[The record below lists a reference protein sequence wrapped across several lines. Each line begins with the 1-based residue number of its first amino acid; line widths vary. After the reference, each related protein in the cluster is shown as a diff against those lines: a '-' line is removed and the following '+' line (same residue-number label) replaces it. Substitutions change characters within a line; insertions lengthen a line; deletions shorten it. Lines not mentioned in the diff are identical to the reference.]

1 MNIKFY
7 NLMIPKNS
15 NSITSTRVKI
25 CYTIEDL
32 YKSSTKNIQ
41 ESLDKNENK
50 AIVFVDYNLMKDDST
65 RLVFLTNL
73 VGLFP
78 DEYKEKENIV
88 IENSLVTPT
97 GKVIKID
104 DYDKVSQIIDLLYDK
119 EVEELKKEY
128 GGDDISKDEV
138 IGILTKEESN
148 SESNLDSVKASIK
161 MEFIMKLLD
170 NFIEENKEELQ
181 ESFLD
186 AMIHNPE
193 IDNDIPKT
201 ELELVNIEITN
212 ILKDEAKDLQFQ
224 ECRYNGKVISQEE
237 LLNELNSHVF
247 PQFLTQK
254 NINDTLDDEYRIE
267 TDKLTIIRE
276 PGGALHLKRKD

>member
-25 CYTIEDL
+25 CYTLEDL

-41 ESLDKNENK
+41 EVLDKNENK

-138 IGILTKEESN
+138 IGILTKEESD

>member
-1 MNIKFY
+1 
-7 NLMIPKNS
+7 MIPKNS

-41 ESLDKNENK
+41 EALDKNENK

>member
-25 CYTIEDL
+25 CYTLEDL

-41 ESLDKNENK
+41 EALDKNENK
-50 AIVFVDYNLMKDDST
+50 AVVFVDYNLMKDDST

-73 VGLFP
+73 IGLFP
-78 DEYKEKENIV
+78 DEYKDKENIV

-104 DYDKVSQIIDLLYDK
+104 DYDKVSQIFDLLYDK
-119 EVEELKKEY
+119 EVKELKDKY
-128 GGDDISKDEV
+128 GGEDISKDEV
-138 IGILTKEESN
+138 IGILTREESN
-148 SESNLDSVKASIK
+148 SESDLDSVKASIK
-161 MEFIMKLLD
+161 MEFVMKSLD
-170 NFIEENKEELQ
+170 KFIDDNKKELEKQ
-181 ESFLD
+181 FLD

-267 TDKLTIIRE
+267 TDKLIIIRE
-276 PGGALHLKRKD
+276 SGGALHLKRK

>member
-1 MNIKFY
+1 
-7 NLMIPKNS
+7 
-15 NSITSTRVKI
+15 
-25 CYTIEDL
+25 L

-41 ESLDKNENK
+41 EALDKNENK

-212 ILKDEAKDLQFQ
+212 ILKDEAADLQFQ

>member
-25 CYTIEDL
+25 CYTLEDL

-41 ESLDKNENK
+41 EALDKNENK
-50 AIVFVDYNLMKDDST
+50 AVVFVDYNLMKDDST

-73 VGLFP
+73 IGLFP
-78 DEYKEKENIV
+78 DEYKDKENIV

-104 DYDKVSQIIDLLYDK
+104 DYDKVSQIFDLLYDK
-119 EVEELKKEY
+119 EVKELKDKY
-128 GGDDISKDEV
+128 GGEDISKDEV
-138 IGILTKEESN
+138 IGILTREESN
-148 SESNLDSVKASIK
+148 SKNDLDSVKASIK
-161 MEFIMKLLD
+161 MEFVMKSLD
-170 NFIEENKEELQ
+170 KFIDDNKEELEKQ
-181 ESFLD
+181 FLD

-276 PGGALHLKRKD
+276 SGGALHLKRK

>member
-41 ESLDKNENK
+41 EALDKNKNK

-138 IGILTKEESN
+138 IGILTKEESD

-254 NINDTLDDEYRIE
+254 NINDTLDDEYRID

>member
-25 CYTIEDL
+25 CYTLEDL

-41 ESLDKNENK
+41 EALDKNENK
-50 AIVFVDYNLMKDDST
+50 AVVFVDYNLMKDDST

-73 VGLFP
+73 IGLFP
-78 DEYKEKENIV
+78 DEYKDKENIV

-104 DYDKVSQIIDLLYDK
+104 DYDKVSQIFDLLYDK
-119 EVEELKKEY
+119 EVKELKDKY
-128 GGDDISKDEV
+128 GGEDISKDEV
-138 IGILTKEESN
+138 IGILTREESN
-148 SESNLDSVKASIK
+148 SESDLDSVKASIK
-161 MEFIMKLLD
+161 MEFVMKSLD
-170 NFIEENKEELQ
+170 KFIDDNKKELEKQ
-181 ESFLD
+181 FLD

-267 TDKLTIIRE
+267 TDKLIIIRE
-276 PGGALHLKRKD
+276 SGGALHLKR

>member
-25 CYTIEDL
+25 CYTLEDL

-138 IGILTKEESN
+138 IGILTKEESD

-254 NINDTLDDEYRIE
+254 NINDTLDDEYRID

>member
-15 NSITSTRVKI
+15 KSITSTRVKI

-50 AIVFVDYNLMKDDST
+50 AVVFVDYNLMKDDST

-73 VGLFP
+73 IGLFP
-78 DEYKEKENIV
+78 DEYKDKENIV

-104 DYDKVSQIIDLLYDK
+104 DYDQVSQIFDLLYDK
-119 EVEELKKEY
+119 EVKELKDKY
-128 GGDDISKDEV
+128 GGEDISKDEV

-148 SESNLDSVKASIK
+148 SESDLDSVKASIK
-161 MEFIMKLLD
+161 MEFVMKSLD
-170 NFIEENKEELQ
+170 KFINDNKEELEKQ
-181 ESFLD
+181 FLD
-186 AMIHNPE
+186 AMMHNPE

-224 ECRYNGKVISQEE
+224 ECRYNGKIISQEE
-237 LLNELNSHVF
+237 MLNELNSHVF

-267 TDKLTIIRE
+267 TDKLIIIRE
-276 PGGALHLKRKD
+276 SGGALHLKRK